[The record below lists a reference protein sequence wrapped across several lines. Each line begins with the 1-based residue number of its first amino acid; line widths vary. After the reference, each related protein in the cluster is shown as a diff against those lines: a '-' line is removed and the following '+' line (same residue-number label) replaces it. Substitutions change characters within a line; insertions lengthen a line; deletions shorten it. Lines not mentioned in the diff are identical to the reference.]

1 MIKKNIGY
9 PVLYSNIL
17 MSSEKHLRFDLSTD
31 INYLKSFMYYN
42 RILRLWVLDPLG
54 YFLLSAIL
62 GSIVAS
68 SLKEYLSEKKT
79 MERLKNSIIKNSK
92 LVRQSDRSISNFKK
106 MKKIY
111 KFALENRGGQFA
123 DSVSEDRT
131 SDS

>member
-1 MIKKNIGY
+1 
-9 PVLYSNIL
+9 